1 MWLNVSSEANNVRPS
16 LSSCVFP
23 FGLNVFSFSKW
34 RTNIICAIFLI
45 YHYGTFCLRRRS
57 PGTTPIFWNVT
68 ALWIKSCSIYR
79 WTVQPSAWD
88 AFFVTTLN
96 PFVCVHTQHTE
107 AIKLQ
112 LNQNHP
118 PMTQGKPTTPATAD
132 QYINDVFIKH
142 VKNNKQQTHRRP
154 GQICQVCTHGETH
167 KFISN
172 F

>member
-1 MWLNVSSEANNVRPS
+1 MADQHHLRYFLDIPLWYILFEEEIARYNTYILECNGAVDQVMFYISMDCSAF
-16 LSSCVFP
+16 CMGCIFCD
-23 FGLNVFSFSKW
+23 
-34 RTNIICAIFLI
+34 NIEPVC
-45 YHYGTFCLRRRS
+45 
-57 PGTTPIFWNVT
+57 
-68 ALWIKSCSIYR
+68 
-79 WTVQPSAWD
+79 
-88 AFFVTTLN
+88 
-96 PFVCVHTQHTE
+96 VCVHTQHTE

-132 QYINDVFIKH
+132 QYINDVFIK
-142 VKNNKQQTHRRP
+142 NNKQQTHRRP